1 MDTII
6 SESKKFK
13 VTREYL
19 KSVEE
24 DSRNKIRV
32 KLTDANDNLIHEY
45 FEAGFSS
52 PINQFVTIRGQEW
65 WIGGRH
71 YMLKLFVNCETGQ
84 VFDDPDKR
92 EFSNYYKHGSE
103 FIWAGSVKVSPNG
116 NYLIVVGCMW
126 SFPYEW
132 QLYDIRNLLEAR
144 EPPTIGGSSTLLQSV
159 DETRFA
165 GGRSPNANEPNED
178 NDEDECFM
186 VRRMSLYDNLRYKTF
201 PEDDPRNKISENWLG
216 DDEVFDYE
224 FVSDNELTIKYI
236 DEETKE
242 WKYYNT
248 IDLE

>member
-6 SESKKFK
+6 SESKRFI

-92 EFSNYYKHGSE
+92 EFSNYYKSGSE
-103 FIWAGSVKVSPNG
+103 FIWAGPVKVSPNG
-116 NYLIVVGCMW
+116 NYLIVVGCVW

-144 EPPTIGGSSTLLQSV
+144 EPP
-159 DETRFA
+159 
-165 GGRSPNANEPNED
+165 NKEPNED

-224 FVSDNELTIKYI
+224 FGPSDNELTVKYI

-248 IDLE
+248 IDFGEPTVPPNAPSL